1 MLQQRAHLTQYLV
14 NKIAKPTTISSDAK
28 MITTENKDDKPKGG
42 NAAFRLG
49 WLRLLLVDLPF
60 ALLFSL
66 LAVSLI
72 VQRVY
77 LSYVV
82 PITQSYKRGEM
93 NGNFYENYDND
104 FTYYNRHCGPEDIS
118 TRSADDLLIHE
129 DFTGTQAADVML
141 EHGAVAFQN
150 VLNNDTASELRAYLA
165 QKHHEKE
172 SLGYNEV
179 MWDEI
184 SRLSLGIGTNDHPTV
199 IAEAMQQVG
208 NHPVVKSTL
217 EGILG
222 PDPAIVEIST
232 LTSLN
237 GAEDQGLHTD
247 SDWFG
252 SSLLYS
258 RNFLHSYSMFIS
270 LQDSSRVMGATTVC
284 PGSHYCADTDLEE
297 MCLEHGAFEVST
309 NGHTGE
315 HGVLKKGDA
324 FLFNQNVWHRGPK
337 NEDPDG
343 MDRFMFIMTFAS
355 AKDVAADRRRQ
366 GLGTYYYQRFNMW
379 GSTFSMLKDAKT
391 KMIQPFAGL
400 RALGLVVTRG
410 ITWIHQFCQQL
421 ANGDEFYNDA
431 ELEDL
436 HEKVFDYF
444 QVPSFLKSK
453 SERWEEFIP
462 QTMALWVDFII
473 FVNAVVFT
481 LYCIMCAVVRAV
493 GGKGRAGSTLVQL
506 RPVLLAASVWLITK
520 RLNEFID
527 QTELAQS
534 VTTGDVFVKPFPT
547 EYESLPI
554 GSSTLPERHDVLIST
569 RFDAD
574 FLASFNRFLDFHPG
588 NRNWQAM
595 INSASSLPNN
605 LQGPASKTIV
615 QDFLGQ
621 KEAGLPPRFLL
632 QDPFSGY
639 WTTLHEDE
647 ASKETQRA
655 LLARSNPLIGALV
668 TQAKYLLSD
677 SRFGVNR
684 GTAMASLTEKLLSS
698 YWMALLHGEVL
709 YTTESTANLQS
720 PNALVIKHSFPSLG
734 SLGNPATGPATLKG
748 RLNLSFLPSRE
759 ALPDS
764 EDQDYYDDVQVGDKI
779 WVFDERG
786 GQWYEGRLVE
796 FLDDDE
802 YCLVYFYNGGSYE
815 EIHLD
820 DIRPYLQVKSGDKV
834 VVDYHG
840 NFEEYFPGTVTDV
853 HPDGRCRVEY
863 DDGEVADKVG
873 REQMLPPEP
882 EF

>member
-1 MLQQRAHLTQYLV
+1 
-14 NKIAKPTTISSDAK
+14 
-28 MITTENKDDKPKGG
+28 MITTESKDDNPKSG
-42 NAAFRLG
+42 NGARLG
-49 WLRLLLVDLPF
+49 WLRVLFVDLPF
-60 ALLFSL
+60 ALLFLL
-66 LAVSLI
+66 LAVSLV
-72 VQRVY
+72 VQRAY
-77 LSYVV
+77 LTYVV
-82 PITQSYKRGEM
+82 PIAQSYKRGEM
-93 NGNFYENYDND
+93 NGDFYENYDNH

-118 TRSADDLLIHE
+118 TRSAGDLLIHE
-129 DFTGTQAADVML
+129 DYTGTQAANVML

-150 VLNNDTASELRAYLA
+150 VLSNDTASELRAYLA

-208 NHPVVKSTL
+208 THPVVKRTL

-284 PGSHYCADTDLEE
+284 PGSHYCADMDLEE
-297 MCLEHGAFEVST
+297 MCLENGAFEVST

-315 HGVLKKGDA
+315 HGVLRKGDA

-400 RALGLVVTRG
+400 RALGLVKTRG
-410 ITWIHQFCQQL
+410 ITWIHQFCQQF
-421 ANGDEFYNDA
+421 ANGDEFYDDH

-436 HEKVFDYF
+436 LEKLFNYF
-444 QVPSFLKSK
+444 QVPTFLKSK
-453 SERWEEFIP
+453 SEQWKDFIP
-462 QTMALWVDFII
+462 QTMALWVDFIS
-473 FVNAVVFT
+473 FVNAAAFT
-481 LYCIMCAVVRAV
+481 VYCIMCALVRAV
-493 GGKGRAGSTLVQL
+493 RGKEQSGSTLVQL
-506 RPVLLAASVWLITK
+506 RPVLLAASVWLITQH
-520 RLNEFID
+520 LNEFID

-547 EYESLPI
+547 ENESLHVGPT
-554 GSSTLPERHDVLIST
+554 TLPERHDVLIST

-588 NRNWQAM
+588 NRNWQGM
-595 INSASSLPNN
+595 ITAASSLPNN
-605 LQGPASKTIV
+605 LLGPASKSIV
-615 QDFLGQ
+615 RDILGQ
-621 KEAGLPPRFLL
+621 KEAGLSSRFLL
-632 QDPFSGY
+632 QDPSSGY
-639 WTTLHEDE
+639 WSILSEDE

-655 LLARSNPLIGALV
+655 LLGRGNPLIGALS

-684 GTAMASLTEKLLSS
+684 GTAMASLTEELLSDH
-698 YWMALLHGEVL
+698 WMAVLHGEVRN
-709 YTTESTANLQS
+709 TTESTTNKRSANTLD
-720 PNALVIKHSFPSLG
+720 IKHSFPSLG
-734 SLGNPATGPATLKG
+734 SLGNPKDRPSTLKE
-748 RLNLSFLPSRE
+748 RLNLSFLPAKE
-759 ALPDS
+759 AQDDS
-764 EDQDYYDDVQVGDKI
+764 EELDDVVDDIQIGSKI
-779 WVFDERG
+779 WVFAERE
-786 GQWYEGRLVE
+786 GQWYEGRLAE

-802 YCLVYFYNGGSYE
+802 YCLVYFYNGGTFE
-815 EIHLD
+815 EVHLD

-853 HPDGRCRVEY
+853 HPDGRCRVKY
-863 DDGEVADKVG
+863 DDGEIVEKVG

-882 EF
+882 DFESD